1 MSPDEA
7 LQALKQAGLEQ
18 VLLRALERYRRDGR
32 LGRSRL
38 ALNPGELEALQRL
51 TGQTH
56 QTLDL
61 LLLDQALRRSRY
73 QVSLVAVLEA
83 LQGGPIL
90 PRQAQREREARQW
103 AGLLDQVEHPG
114 WRAALSKG
122 EAGAGLL
129 RRLLR
134 AGADLA
140 FVGMVG
146 KALGLLE
153 QQPLR
158 ASVLG
163 ARLAGDAHFFDADRL
178 PGQVLQAAVESLGLV
193 GPLRDGV
200 SSTVLCAG
208 VLGDTWLEAGLGRAL
223 CLAWREVNTLG
234 LLKACGNR
242 VWVVENPSVF
252 EGLLEAVGSVAT
264 LVCTEGQPSAAAWA
278 LLDRLASGATLW
290 VSCDFDLGG
299 LRIAGGIKRRYP
311 HAFNPWR
318 FDRRTYLEALSQ
330 HPSLPLNQP
339 DLPHDFPDLQETMQ
353 HQARALQQELILPWL
368 IQDLRD
374 WQTSG
379 GDDSPF

>member
-73 QVSLVAVLEA
+73 QVGLVAVLEA

-193 GPLRDGV
+193 GPCGMGSRPQC
-200 SSTVLCAG
+200 CA
-208 VLGDTWLEAGLGRAL
+208 LGCWAIPGSKQA
-223 CLAWREVNTLG
+223 
-234 LLKACGNR
+234 
-242 VWVVENPSVF
+242 WVVPF
-252 EGLLEAVGSVAT
+252 
-264 LVCTEGQPSAAAWA
+264 AW
-278 LLDRLASGATLW
+278 
-290 VSCDFDLGG
+290 LGG
-299 LRIAGGIKRRYP
+299 K
-311 HAFNPWR
+311 
-318 FDRRTYLEALSQ
+318 
-330 HPSLPLNQP
+330 
-339 DLPHDFPDLQETMQ
+339 
-353 HQARALQQELILPWL
+353 
-368 IQDLRD
+368 
-374 WQTSG
+374 
-379 GDDSPF
+379 